1 LFFTPAQKKEPIPKG
16 SAPFLLCRLWLD
28 LLFMKEVGCL
38 GDPLYGLAS
47 FLVNLFDNDERL
59 DSFFAFT
66 DDMAVNESSLDVQA
80 IFSGCIGRQGK
91 LI

>member
-1 LFFTPAQKKEPIPKG
+1 MLLHKKRSQSGEG
-16 SAPFLLCRLWLD
+16 SAPFSLDRFGLD
-28 LLFMKEVGCL
+28 LLFIKEVDCL

-91 LI
+91 LFLI